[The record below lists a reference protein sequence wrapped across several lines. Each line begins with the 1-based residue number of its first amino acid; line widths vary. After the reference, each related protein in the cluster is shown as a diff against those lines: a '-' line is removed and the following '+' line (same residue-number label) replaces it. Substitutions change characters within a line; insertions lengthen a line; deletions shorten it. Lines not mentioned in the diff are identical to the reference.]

1 MCVSIFHSILSGSLH
16 KVMRKNNK
24 KPTKTLIFS
33 PRFICKCNF
42 DRVFGEVYK
51 FIQGWETH
59 SHTHYK
65 LSLSIP
71 PHHNFITIFCKFLLL
86 LLLMLPVYIFNP
98 SKTFSLSSRTHTHIH
113 TYIYIDISIFGVLCN
128 IYLHFKLAKLECF
141 TFEFHLEKYLQRKLC
156 CCCFL

>member
-16 KVMRKNNK
+16 KVMRNNNK
-24 KPTKTLIFS
+24 KTHKNFNFF

-42 DRVFGEVYK
+42 DRVLEK
-51 FIQGWETH
+51 FTNSSRDGKPIRTH
-59 SHTHYK
+59 IKNY
-65 LSLSIP
+65 LSL
-71 PHHNFITIFCKFLLL
+71 HHNFITIFCNFLLL
-86 LLLMLPVYIFNP
+86 LLFLAVYIFNP

-141 TFEFHLEKYLQRKLC
+141 TFEFHLEKYLPRKLC